1 MIYDQSFTILLNQG
15 GPPERITANFKY
27 TVKDSVDQKS
37 WGNLKTSQYEKFDSI
52 CNETMVGFWQHG
64 NSDN

>member
-1 MIYDQSFTILLNQG
+1 MIYDQSFTILLDQG

-37 WGNLKTSQYEKFDSI
+37 WGNLKTS
-52 CNETMVGFWQHG
+52 
-64 NSDN
+64 